1 MFICPKVSKNIVKNM
16 IKSVTKVV
24 ATVLAVGSISVAVA
38 GQVPT
43 TDISIDTQNQPLL
56 MAPASECGGVAWHSS
71 HYSHSSHS
79 SHRSHYSHYSSR

>member
-38 GQVPT
+38 GHVPT
-43 TDISIDTQNQPLL
+43 AAIRIIRIIQVDNWLITL
-56 MAPASECGGVAWHSS
+56 
-71 HYSHSSHS
+71 
-79 SHRSHYSHYSSR
+79 